1 MSTYNLTELTQ
12 LQRTA
17 EEREAVVTKYDRGRE
32 NVASIDPWEDPAFE
46 IYHVTDRYGFLHDRR
61 LPERLTAHEEKVR
74 EIENE
79 RLNKWMKML
88 KSWEKYS
95 QSDKLKRRIYKGI
108 PNAVR
113 GEVWTRLLDIHRV
126 KEEQEGK
133 YEEMKQRAKQ
143 WSPDVRQIDLDV
155 NRTYRNHIMFRER
168 YGAQQ
173 QALFN
178 VLLAYSVYNTEVGYC
193 QGMSQIAALLLMYM
207 SEEDAFWSLSVL
219 MTSEK
224 HAMHGFFIPGFPKLK
239 RFQKHHDIILS
250 KFLPKLKKHLDK
262 YDIHSSLYT
271 LKWFFQCFIDRVPF
285 TLTLRLWDIYML
297 EGEMVLTAMSYTLL
311 KLHRKTLL
319 KMGLEEIVEFLQVKL
334 EQDFGYHD
342 DAAVDALTIS
352 VEDLQKHKL
361 HFSGHRPD
369 NELPQ
374 KPFGLMTELP
384 VKPEINLGS
393 QESETAVLANS
404 NQSSLW
410 TNEDLLST
418 SDYNSGSS
426 LQRESRNS
434 DNLDNDNVS
443 SVVDPLSSRN
453 SLAGTSQ
460 TSAADLS
467 GISAF
472 SSPNT
477 SLTRHD
483 HQDGGFSLCSTDFD
497 PHHLLQTLSLQDNV
511 DYTENI
517 MTAFEQSPIRSRTQ
531 STDAV
536 RIFVPYKQADSPQ
549 ALSSSSLSHHGF
561 SCSHSCSPLN
571 GDVTLTSQDPNKIT
585 IHVEMSDPLQNSQHI
600 T

>member
-1 MSTYNLTELTQ
+1 MSTYNLTQ
-12 LQRTA
+12 LQKTA
-17 EEREAVVTKYDRGRE
+17 EERAEIVAKYDRGRE
-32 NVASIDPWEDPAFE
+32 NGANIDPWEDPAFE
-46 IYHVTDRYGFLHDRR
+46 IYHVTDRYGFLHDSR

-88 KSWEKYS
+88 KSWEKYCR
-95 QSDKLKRRIYKGI
+95 SDKLKRRIYKGI

-113 GEVWTRLLDIHRV
+113 GEMWTRLLDIQRV

-133 YEEMKQRAKQ
+133 YKEMKQRAKQ
-143 WSPDVRQIDLDV
+143 WSPDARQIDLDV

-168 YGAQQ
+168 YGVQQ
-173 QALFN
+173 QALFH
-178 VLLAYSVYNTEVGYC
+178 VLLAYSVYNTEIGYC

-224 HAMHGFFIPGFPKLK
+224 HAMHGFFIPGFPKLQ
-239 RFQKHHDIILS
+239 RFQEHHDTILT

-262 YDIHSSLYT
+262 YEIHSSLYT
-271 LKWFFQCFIDRVPF
+271 LKWFFQCFLDRVPF
-285 TLTLRLWDIYML
+285 TLTLRLWDIYIL

-342 DAAVDALTIS
+342 DAAVDALTTS
-352 VEDLQKHKL
+352 VEDLRKHKL
-361 HFSGHRPD
+361 HLPGRRPD
-369 NELPQ
+369 HELPQ

-384 VKPEINLGS
+384 VKPQISLGS
-393 QESETAVLANS
+393 QESETVLANG
-404 NQSSLW
+404 NQSPLW
-410 TNEDLLST
+410 KNEELLST

-434 DNLDNDNVS
+434 DNLDNDNGS
-443 SVVDPLSSRN
+443 SIVDPLSSRN

-467 GISAF
+467 VISAF

-477 SLTRHD
+477 TLTRHD
-483 HQDGGFSLCSTDFD
+483 DQDGNTSLCSTDID
-497 PHHLLQTLSLQDNV
+497 PHHLHQTLSLYDNV
-511 DYTENI
+511 DYTENM
-517 MTAFEQSPIRSRTQ
+517 MTALEESPILSRTQ
-531 STDAV
+531 SPNAV
-536 RIFVPYKQADSPQ
+536 RMFVPYKQTDYPLAV
-549 ALSSSSLSHHGF
+549 SSSSSSHHGF
-561 SCSHSCSPLN
+561 SRSHSSSPPN

-585 IHVEMSDPLQNSQHI
+585 IHVEMHDPLHNSQHI